1 MAEEITANAEN
12 EQDVQTT
19 EPVGEAD
26 YEALYNKEKKY
37 SQSMRTRAQD
47 AEGKNDT
54 LSLKAEEER
63 QTKMIAQGKKDEV
76 IQEQTLLIAEQ
87 KKRLAK
93 FDKRDEEKKAKL
105 LEQIMEHNSDEDK
118 EHYEKMDLKQL
129 EHFVEKEQT
138 PDVSNPGQAV
148 QGRTSTDLT
157 VDSFMKESEDFKR
170 DNFSDMVRKY
180 DKNSSQKIKVT

>member
-26 YEALYNKEKKY
+26 YEALYNKEKKS

-47 AEGKNDT
+47 AEGKNDTLSLKNET

-76 IQEQTLLIAEQ
+76 IQEQMLLIAEQ

-118 EHYEKMDLKQL
+118 EHYEKMDLTQL

-148 QGRTSTDLT
+148 QGSLKWHHQLEMFLIL
-157 VDSFMKESEDFKR
+157 V
-170 DNFSDMVRKY
+170 
-180 DKNSSQKIKVT
+180 